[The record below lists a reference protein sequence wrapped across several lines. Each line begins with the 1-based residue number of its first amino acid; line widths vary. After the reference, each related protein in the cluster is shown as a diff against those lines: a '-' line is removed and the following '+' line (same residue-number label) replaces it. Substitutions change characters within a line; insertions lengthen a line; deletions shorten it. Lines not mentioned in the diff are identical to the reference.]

1 MKTKLYIKT
10 AFVAL
15 VSMASLSS
23 CLKDDK
29 HYVDFASA
37 VPLVE
42 LPSATG
48 VGAKGGL
55 FQALALDISS
65 TPIPINLQVN
75 LAAPKT
81 LSSAITVK
89 LAVDPAA
96 LAAYNKANSTT
107 YEILPAAVYSSTFTA
122 TIPANQNSA
131 NFVINVK
138 SNLID
143 ASSTNFVL
151 PLTIVDGG
159 GQQISNFKTVLY
171 NVQVKNQYDGT
182 YTASGS
188 RIHPTAGTFTFSY
201 DVAMGTAGATSISGG
216 ALADLKTDIKITVAL
231 DNSVTVTSVSQPS
244 AANIPGLVN
253 KYDPATK
260 TFTLNYFYNAAA
272 PRIISETLKRK

>member
-81 LSSAITVK
+81 LSSALTVK

-96 LAAYNKANSTT
+96 LAAYNTANSTT

-131 NFVINVK
+131 NFVINIK

-182 YTASGS
+182 YTATGT
-188 RIHPTAGTFTFSY
+188 RIHPTLGPFPFSY
-201 DVAMGTAGATSISGG
+201 DVAMGTAGATSISGS

-244 AANIPGLVN
+244 TANVPGTVN